1 MQGAGR
7 QWQDGRQVLGHQR
20 QAAVAGS
27 GARRTRTAWFPA
39 PPHRTAHLGCLHG
52 CCTSSHM
59 QTGLG
64 GAVRPRRR
72 AGGPGGNRCRR
83 RCLGLDGP
91 AAGQPAGL
99 RTGLYGRCTHGE
111 RLEGWRAAG
120 EELGR
125 NHGAAAAG
133 PCVDAVEQIRRS
145 KATGTSLHARK
156 AVHFPLS
163 SLAGG
168 RAQPY
173 HLATAIPTC
182 RTAHS
187 FALGYTLKSSRL
199 CDCKPPLRAPC
210 EALSDPPAPSPV
222 PHRLPIMQAVA
233 KAQGPVAAA
242 LPAVRLPRPAAAAAC
257 RLRAAA
263 PERRAP
269 HDAAARQLAA
279 KATPSGAAAV
289 EQAPAQQVG
298 KGAAG

>member
-1 MQGAGR
+1 M
-7 QWQDGRQVLGHQR
+7 
-20 QAAVAGS
+20 
-27 GARRTRTAWFPA
+27 
-39 PPHRTAHLGCLHG
+39 
-52 CCTSSHM
+52 
-59 QTGLG
+59 
-64 GAVRPRRR
+64 RPRRR

-145 KATGTSLHARK
+145 KATGTSLHARE
-156 AVHFPLS
+156 AVHFPS
-163 SLAGG
+163 AASLA
-168 RAQPY
+168 ASQSLPP
-173 HLATAIPTC
+173 AIAAIPTC
-182 RTAHS
+182 RTAQG
-187 FALGYTLKSSRL
+187 FALGCTLKKSRL
-199 CDCKPPLRAPC
+199 WDCKPPLRAPC
-210 EALSDPPAPSPV
+210 EALSDPSAPSAV

-242 LPAVRLPRPAAAAAC
+242 LPAARLPRPAAAAAC